1 MIIRKKAEGFK
12 NEQFFVI
19 PDIFIEDYLKTPY
32 PYSLLITLMGYFPK
46 AQGHYIKRSAG
57 CGTALMIYCS
67 AGSGF
72 YSINGEPARTLS
84 AGQILIIPPRTPH
97 EYGASEDS
105 PWNIYWVHFK
115 GAFYQPFYE
124 AVHPYLP
131 VSAGDI
137 PGDRIRDI
145 FNQCFCLLQLPY
157 RKEEYF
163 YLCQLV
169 VTMLSIIPCLFRNS
183 SLGLGLGS
191 SESIER
197 AVTFMQTHLHKK
209 ITSHELAAYT
219 NLSYSRLSY
228 IFKQSTGYAPIEFF
242 LRTKIQAVARDLYF
256 SNLPIRDIALDYGIE
271 DPYYFSRLFKKIM
284 GKSPDKFRKAVDT
297 AKSISV
303 ISPTPRFAQA

>member
-1 MIIRKKAEGFK
+1 MITRKKAEGFE

-19 PDIFIEDYLKTPY
+19 PNIFIEEHLKTPY
-32 PYSLLITLMGYFPK
+32 PHSLLITLMGYFPR
-46 AQGHYIKRSAG
+46 ARDHYIKRPAG

-72 YSINGEPARTLS
+72 CSINGEAARTLS

-97 EYGASEDS
+97 EYGASEDA
-105 PWNIYWVHFK
+105 PWSIYWVHFK
-115 GAFYQPFYE
+115 GSFYEPFYE
-124 AVHPYLP
+124 AVSPYLP
-131 VSAGDI
+131 ISAGDI

-169 VTMLSIIPCLFRNS
+169 TTMLSIIPCLFRNS
-183 SLGLGLGS
+183 SPGLGLDS

-197 AVTFMQTHLHKK
+197 AVTFMQTHLHKR
-209 ITSHELAAYT
+209 ISGPELAAYT

-228 IFKQSTGYAPIEFF
+228 IFKHSTGYAPVEFF
-242 LRTKIQAVARDLYF
+242 LRTKIQAAARDLYF
-256 SNLPIRDIALDYGIE
+256 SKLPIRDIALDYGIE

-284 GKSPDKFRKAVDT
+284 GKSPDKFRKAADDR
-297 AKSISV
+297 AEISQ
-303 ISPTPRFAQA
+303 FEEQAEI